1 MRWIDRGPDP
11 AEIAGYSQQ
20 YTQGWIDY
28 YNGKDLTGRHTLPE
42 PEDHEWSYYSETL
55 GKQSV
60 KNCWYCERR
69 CQAVGGWAL
78 TVDHFRPGAASRNR
92 LTHGLT
98 GSLVASVVILTT
110 KGTNGQNLGMLTPA
124 QLILLNVQSTISI
137 TISIPEE

>member
-55 GKQSV
+55 GKA
-60 KNCWYCERR
+60 E
-69 CQAVGGWAL
+69 CQELLVLRAAMPGSGRMGA
-78 TVDHFRPGAASRNR
+78 HCRPLPS
-92 LTHGLT
+92 
-98 GSLVASVVILTT
+98 
-110 KGTNGQNLGMLTPA
+110 
-124 QLILLNVQSTISI
+124 
-137 TISIPEE
+137 PEPLPGIDLRMV